1 MTAQIRTP
9 EGSGCGN
16 SETTLASV
24 PVETAVNTPAASAPA
39 SVEPTYERVD
49 LDRYV
54 VLHDGPV
61 GYVESVPPLFVC
73 YVGHPYPQAEEIAQ
87 VHDFH
92 QAIDA
97 VIGRVESARRSKL
110 SA

>member
-16 SETTLASV
+16 GETTIASV
-24 PVETAVNTPAASAPA
+24 PVETAVNTSAASAPA

-61 GYVESVPPLFVC
+61 GFVEVVPPVFVC
-73 YVGHPYPQAEEIAQ
+73 YVGHPYAQASEIAQ

-92 QAIDA
+92 RA
-97 VIGRVESARRSKL
+97 VEIVAETAASPRAPKIT
-110 SA
+110 A